1 MSTPIM
7 SVDLTKRP
15 PRSIRVRRGGFVIL
29 ARMLDKGRAVF
40 AKKNGEYKY
49 NSYTDQHLV
58 RFLGFDPEAL
68 MVRRA
73 GPRPPRELWRQT
85 LIRREN
91 GETPMQTQLA
101 ASPL

>member
-1 MSTPIM
+1 MTTTKTVESTVQP
-7 SVDLTKRP
+7 SKAQVSH
-15 PRSIRVRRGGFVIL
+15 PR
-29 ARMLDKGRAVF
+29 
-40 AKKNGEYKY
+40 KKNGEYKY

-73 GPRPPRELWRQT
+73 GPRRLRELWRQT

-91 GETPMQTQLA
+91 GETPLQTQLA